1 MFRVG
6 QGWDVH
12 RLTAGGPLRLGGID
26 IPWEKRLLGHSDADV
41 VLHAVTDAL
50 LGAIAAGDIGTH
62 FPDTDPQHRGADSAT
77 FLTHAVR
84 LVHEAPATIGNVD
97 VTILAERP
105 KLATHLGAMRQR
117 LADLV
122 GVASGQVSVKAKTV
136 EGLGVIG
143 QGDAIAAM
151 AVVSLTTAS

>member
-12 RLTAGGPLRLGGID
+12 RLTPGGPLRIGGID
-26 IPWEKRLLGHSDADV
+26 VPWERSLLGHSDADV

-50 LGAIAAGDIGTH
+50 LGAVAAGDIGTH
-62 FPDTDPQHRGADSAT
+62 FPDSDPQHRGSDSAT
-77 FLTHAVR
+77 FLAHAVC
-84 LVHEAPATIGNVD
+84 LVRDAHGTIGNVD
-97 VTILAERP
+97 VTVLAERP
-105 KLATHLGAMRQR
+105 KLAPYLGAIRRR
-117 LADLV
+117 LADLIGIAV
-122 GVASGQVSVKAKTV
+122 SQVSVKAKTV

-151 AVVSLTTAS
+151 AVVSVTMAS